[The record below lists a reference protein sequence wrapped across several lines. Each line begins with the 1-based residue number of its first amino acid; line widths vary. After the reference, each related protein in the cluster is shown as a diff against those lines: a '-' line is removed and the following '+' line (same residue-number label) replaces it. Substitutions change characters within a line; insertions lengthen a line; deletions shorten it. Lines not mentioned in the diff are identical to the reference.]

1 MSEYRLRV
9 TPEELVNA
17 MQGEAEDKLFYERLM
32 RMAPTRE
39 EADIIKQ
46 IRTDEIKHYEA
57 FEDLYRRMTGRNP
70 RVPETDKPTF
80 RTYMEGVELA
90 FFDELEAYEHYR
102 DLYLSTQNPR
112 IRDIFLDAFTD
123 ENEHAQYMH
132 WIYSLHNR
140 MHANNSYM
148 QNMQMPA
155 GQTMTGYTPKGQMG
169 MGQMTTG
176 QMPMGMMGA
185 DQLQPWQTG
194 MGQMP
199 AGQTMTGYTPMGQMG
214 MGQIPMSMMGID
226 QMQLWQTGTGQMP
239 AGQMGEGQMQ
249 AGNMMYYDQQMQ
261 DQGKGL
267 IPDMETMMQQVSGM
281 NTILQQMMPDN
292 ASAVPYQQ
300 IMDELPPS
308 PLMSLLGREKGEK
321 KSEKKPDK

>member
-1 MSEYRLRV
+1 MSEYSLRV
-9 TPEELVNA
+9 TPEELINA

-46 IRTDEIKHYEA
+46 IRADEIKHYGA

-70 RVPETDKPTF
+70 RVPEPDKPTF

-90 FFDELEAYEHYR
+90 FFNELRAYERYK

-112 IRDIFLDAFTD
+112 IRDVFLDAFTD
-123 ENEHAQYMH
+123 ENEHAQYIH
-132 WIYSLHNR
+132 WIYSINNP
-140 MHANNSYM
+140 MYANNSYM
-148 QNMQMPA
+148 KNMQMPTGQTGMGA
-155 GQTMTGYTPKGQMG
+155 GQMQA
-169 MGQMTTG
+169 G
-176 QMPMGMMGA
+176 QMPMSMMGA
-185 DQLQPWQTG
+185 DQMQPWQTG

-199 AGQTMTGYTPMGQMG
+199 AGQMG
-214 MGQIPMSMMGID
+214 
-226 QMQLWQTGTGQMP
+226 
-239 AGQMGEGQMQ
+239 AGQMQ
-249 AGNMMYYDQQMQ
+249 AGNMMFYGQQMQ
-261 DQGKGL
+261 DQDNEL

-308 PLMSLLGREKGEK
+308 PLMSLFGREKDEK
-321 KSEKKPDK
+321 KSEKKPEK